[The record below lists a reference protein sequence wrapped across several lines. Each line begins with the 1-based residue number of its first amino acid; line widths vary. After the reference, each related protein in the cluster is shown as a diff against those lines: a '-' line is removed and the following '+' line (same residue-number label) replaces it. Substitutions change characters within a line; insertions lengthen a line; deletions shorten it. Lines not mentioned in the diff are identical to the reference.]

1 MQMFHLTFLNFSH
14 DAENDLKFVLDFDT
28 ITNNFHVIPVKIPG
42 YKENEDSTSK
52 FTKVTT
58 IFMCADA
65 RDFYEG
71 RYEAKIINGG
81 RAIQF
86 TFPTVASFW
95 LLYLKK
101 MNKNKMEKGKGNL
114 QDKEVHEMLIT
125 RMMKPTED
133 SCTINVV
140 YECPGGMLVS
150 KQLYNTSATDQFM
163 LVGRI
168 DGCGSK
174 YKMVTQSH
182 FLVFYDMVVVGS
194 EERFV
199 AREMLLTTT

>member
-28 ITNNFHVIPVKIPG
+28 ITNNYHVIPVKIPG

-58 IFMCADA
+58 TFMCADA

-81 RAIQF
+81 RAIQV

-95 LLYLKK
+95 LTYLNKI
-101 MNKNKMEKGKGNL
+101 NKNKMDRGKGNL
-114 QDKEVHEMLIT
+114 QDKEGHKMLIT

-133 SCTINVV
+133 IRTINVSMSV
-140 YECPGGMLVS
+140 
-150 KQLYNTSATDQFM
+150 
-163 LVGRI
+163 
-168 DGCGSK
+168 
-174 YKMVTQSH
+174 
-182 FLVFYDMVVVGS
+182 
-194 EERFV
+194 
-199 AREMLLTTT
+199 

>member
-28 ITNNFHVIPVKIPG
+28 ITNNYHVIPVKIPG

-58 IFMCADA
+58 TFMCADA

-81 RAIQF
+81 RAIQV

-95 LLYLKK
+95 LTYLNKI
-101 MNKNKMEKGKGNL
+101 NKNKMDRVKGNL
-114 QDKEVHEMLIT
+114 QDKEGHKMLIT

-133 SCTINVV
+133 IRTINVSMSV
-140 YECPGGMLVS
+140 
-150 KQLYNTSATDQFM
+150 
-163 LVGRI
+163 
-168 DGCGSK
+168 
-174 YKMVTQSH
+174 
-182 FLVFYDMVVVGS
+182 
-194 EERFV
+194 
-199 AREMLLTTT
+199 

>member
-1 MQMFHLTFLNFSH
+1 LQMFHLTFLNFSH

-28 ITNNFHVIPVKIPG
+28 MTNNFHVIRVKIPG

-81 RAIQF
+81 RAIQV
-86 TFPTVASFW
+86 TFPAVASFW
-95 LLYLKK
+95 LMYLNKI
-101 MNKNKMEKGKGNL
+101 NKNKMEKGKENL
-114 QDKEVHEMLIT
+114 QDKEAHEMLIT
-125 RMMKPTED
+125 HMMKPTED
-133 SCTINVV
+133 IRNINVV

-150 KQLYNTSATDQFM
+150 NKLYNTGATYQFM
-163 LVGRI
+163 LVG
-168 DGCGSK
+168 
-174 YKMVTQSH
+174 
-182 FLVFYDMVVVGS
+182 
-194 EERFV
+194 
-199 AREMLLTTT
+199 